1 MLPSE
6 SGDAGRSQQMALH
19 PDNSAVMQQTPLCA
33 DNGVLLED
41 DKPVLPGLPIR
52 AATLPALTRLVVNV
66 FNCNGDISTSAAMVP
81 KVVFQMHRWFTSS
94 ATLVEQMMALHKRA
108 GEISRCTIEGCA
120 HSHTKTSPEVCL
132 LLQYQTRVC
141 HAIRYWILQ
150 FPMHFDMENGLA
162 GALREFQSAL
172 TPTSAEL
179 VDLSQV
185 PSYDWMRHVSVRN
198 SSFVERQTSMSKQH
212 SRKVSLVFN
221 HLEPMQLAE
230 HITYLE
236 HKVIR
241 RITFHDL
248 KKYADSGCLRDTPRL
263 ERSVVMF
270 NGLTQWIQCM
280 VLSRTMPQQRADV
293 IAKFIDVAMKLLD
306 LQNFNSLMA
315 VVGSVSHSVL
325 ARLSKTMACLSAES
339 KKLLADL
346 TELLSA
352 GNNFSNYRR
361 KLAECT
367 GFKIPILGIHLKD
380 LISLHVALP
389 DTIEGEMINIRK
401 MAQLSLII
409 QELEE
414 LQNSTTPID
423 VNMDLVNTLRLSLD
437 LSYTDDEIYE
447 LSLAREPRNSSSPQC
462 SPTQSVVFAE
472 WASSPCPPPDPQT
485 IEKHV
490 NAMVEA
496 VFKNYDNDRDGY
508 ISHEEFEAVAGN
520 FPFIASFCVLDA
532 DHDGMIS
539 QEEMKKYFIHAN
551 CHALKSGFKHE
562 FHETTYFKP
571 TFCAHCA
578 GLLWGLIRQGYKC
591 RDCGIS
597 AHKHCK
603 DLVVMEC
610 RIKNNPSSGEPSSH
624 ALTSRRKFRRKKKS
638 SVSESESSPPS
649 PKYSTTSCS
658 TMGDLESYQQT
669 ASGAECSDSGG
680 SSLPPS
686 PKPAVMWAGSRRKIS
701 DSLLVPSRSRPISR
715 LRAQHS
721 CPESTCTHNCKVQ
734 EGQTHTHPPLLH
746 SSTVYYPPLA
756 HQSSVVTA
764 PSTVTAAFPA
774 NHATCHCHS
783 EQMELLNQ
791 KLAAAEEAKQR
802 LMKENQFLL
811 QQLEDAYRQLHSLRD
826 HVGEVRQQTVA
837 FILRQME
844 TLHIQKDTHV

>member
-1 MLPSE
+1 MAFLSPSAMVVQ
-6 SGDAGRSQQMALH
+6 S
-19 PDNSAVMQQTPLCA
+19 TPLYA
-33 DNGVLLED
+33 GNDVLLED

-52 AATLPALTRLVVNV
+52 AATLPALARLVVNV
-66 FNCNGDISTSAAMVP
+66 FNCNGDLSSDVAAMP

-94 ATLVEQMMALHKRA
+94 ATLVEQMMTLHKRA
-108 GEISRCTIEGCA
+108 GEISPCTIEGCI
-120 HSHTKTSPEVCL
+120 HSHATTTPEVCQ

-198 SSFVERQTSMSKQH
+198 SNPIEQQVQH

-248 KKYADSGCLRDTPRL
+248 KKYADTGSLRDTPRL
-263 ERSVVMF
+263 ERSVMMF

-293 IAKFIDVAMKLLD
+293 IAKFINVAKKLLE

-325 ARLSKTMACLSAES
+325 ARLSKTMACLSSDS

-346 TELLSA
+346 TDLLSS

-361 KLAECT
+361 RLAECK

-389 DTIEGEMINIRK
+389 DSLEGEMINIRK
-401 MAQLSLII
+401 MAQLSLIF

-414 LQNSTTPID
+414 LQNSTPPLD
-423 VNMDLVNTLRLSLD
+423 ANMDLVNTLRLSLD

-462 SPTQSVVFAE
+462 SPTQSVLFAE

-508 ISHEEFEAVAGN
+508 ISHEEFDAVAGN

-571 TFCAHCA
+571 TFCVHCA

-591 RDCGIS
+591 RDCGIN

-610 RIKNNPSSGEPSSH
+610 RIKSNPAPGEPSSH
-624 ALTSRRKFRRKKKS
+624 AVTSRRKFRRKKKS
-638 SVSESESSPPS
+638 SASESESSPPS

-658 TMGDLESYQQT
+658 TIGDSESYQQA
-669 ASGAECSDSGG
+669 ASGAEQSDSGG
-680 SSLPPS
+680 GSLPPS
-686 PKPAVMWAGSRRKIS
+686 PKPTVMWAGPRRKIS
-701 DSLLVPSRSRPISR
+701 DSLLVPSRGRTTSR

-721 CPESTCTHNCKVQ
+721 CPESSCGHTCRAQDN
-734 EGQTHTHPPLLH
+734 QTHTHPPPLLH
-746 SSTVYYPPLA
+746 SSSTVYYPPLA
-756 HQSSVVTA
+756 HQSSVTSAPTTA
-764 PSTVTAAFPA
+764 PSTS
-774 NHATCHCHS
+774 HMSCHCHS
-783 EQMELLNQ
+783 EQVELLNQ

-802 LMKENQFLL
+802 LLKENQFLL
-811 QQLEDAYRQLHSLRD
+811 QQLEDAYRELHSLRD

>member
-1 MLPSE
+1 
-6 SGDAGRSQQMALH
+6 MALL
-19 PDNSAVMQQTPLCA
+19 PDSVAAMRPTPLYA
-33 DNGVLLED
+33 GSDVLLED

-52 AATLPALTRLVVNV
+52 AATLSALTRLVVNV
-66 FNCNGDISTSAAMVP
+66 FDCHGDLSPSVAVMP
-81 KVVFQMHRWFTSS
+81 KVVFRMHLWFTTS
-94 ATLVEQMMALHKRA
+94 ATLVEHLMALHKKA
-108 GEISRCTIEGCA
+108 GEISPCTIEGCT
-120 HSHTKTSPEVCL
+120 HSHSTTSPEVCP
-132 LLQYQTRVC
+132 LLQYQTRIC
-141 HAIRYWILQ
+141 HAIRYWIHQ

-162 GALREFQSAL
+162 GTLREFQSAL

-185 PSYDWMRHVSVRN
+185 PSYDWMRHVSFRN
-198 SSFVERQTSMSKQH
+198 SSLLEQQALLNKQH
-212 SRKVSLVFN
+212 SCKVPLVFN
-221 HLEPMQLAE
+221 HLEPMLLAK

-248 KKYADSGCLRDTPRL
+248 KKYADCGSLRDTPRL
-263 ERSVVMF
+263 ERSVIMF

-280 VLSRTMPQQRADV
+280 VLSRTTPQQRADDM
-293 IAKFIDVAMKLLD
+293 AKFIDVAMKLLE

-325 ARLSKTMACLSAES
+325 ARLSRTMACLSAES
-339 KKLLADL
+339 KKSLADL
-346 TELLSA
+346 TELLSS

-361 KLAECT
+361 KLAECK

-389 DTIEGEMINIRK
+389 DTVEGEMINIRK
-401 MAQLSLII
+401 MAQLSLIF

-414 LQNSTTPID
+414 LQNSATTID
-423 VNMDLVNTLRLSLD
+423 ANMDLVNTLRLSLD

-447 LSLAREPRNSSSPQC
+447 LSLAREPRNSSSPQS
-462 SPTQSVVFAE
+462 SPTQSVLFAE

-610 RIKNNPSSGEPSSH
+610 RIKSNPTSGEPSSH
-624 ALTSRRKFRRKKKS
+624 ASTSRRKFRRKKKS
-638 SVSESESSPPS
+638 SASESESSPPS
-649 PKYSTTSCS
+649 PKYSTASCS
-658 TMGDLESYQQT
+658 TIGDPEVYQQT
-669 ASGAECSDSGG
+669 ASGTECSDSGG
-680 SSLPPS
+680 GSLPPS
-686 PKPAVMWAGSRRKIS
+686 PKPTLMWAGPRRKIS
-701 DSLLVPSRSRPISR
+701 DSLLVPSRSRPTSR

-721 CPESTCTHNCKVQ
+721 CPESTCSHNCKVQ

-756 HQSSVVTA
+756 HQSSVVVAPSSVTA
-764 PSTVTAAFPA
+764 PSSA
-774 NHATCHCHS
+774 NHMNCHCHS
-783 EQMELLNQ
+783 EELELLNQ

-802 LMKENQFLL
+802 LTKENQFLL
-811 QQLEDAYRQLHSLRD
+811 QQLEDAYRQLNSLRD